1 MQRNKRLKNNT
12 SELHQ
17 LKTLLLSDELEQ
29 LKKLESKLKS
39 LEFEAYD
46 EATISQKLL
55 PLFDDILLQKLQEK
69 ESRTI
74 ELLSRHLAQIILQ
87 SSQKDLPALSRSL
100 QSVISPAIS
109 KEIEQ
114 NKDKMVD
121 ALYPIMGGMI
131 SKYVTQAIK
140 EMMDNINEKI
150 EDGLSFDRYKRKL
163 KSKVSGVSETE
174 LLLEESSDAVIS
186 SLFVIH
192 KESGLL
198 IAEAHLEDQEI
209 DDPHMVASMA
219 SAIKDFVNDWIKNH
233 EDAKSSEVQIVSYGN
248 ETLYIESA
256 GSVYIIAFLDSE
268 PDHEQRSCINEF
280 FAKLVKSYSTFFQ
293 HFDGDDS
300 SKEVKEISQKM
311 HTFLHT
317 QTNSKKIKNP
327 KSVKK
332 GNRKNPVRTVLI
344 VLGILFLG
352 YLLYL
357 GDQYY
362 SLYRLEKRIFEK
374 TDQNVHIK
382 RINDKLHVLG
392 NISSM
397 NDFYAIKNIIF
408 KETSENFVNEL
419 HMPLEEVD
427 KRLLKQNKVIE
438 QFEDNLLKQNK
449 EIIKFE
455 GDLSDQATVFQKKID
470 LLEKKLNRF
479 TFRYDKLQNQL
490 GKIEN
495 TTQVKAYI
503 LEKLAY
509 VFNNSDA
516 FHKEDGSLDFKNRKL
531 FEVGKTLP
539 REESLK
545 LLKENFKQYIEIL
558 MGNEK
563 IAPFIKEIVI
573 EGYTDSSGNDAFN
586 KKLSE
591 QRAWK
596 IKEYLDGLDV
606 SKRFHLHKILK
617 AKGLA
622 NENPII
628 VNGVED
634 QEASRRIKI
643 KFEIDQ
649 GKILNTIKKTIND

>member
-1 MQRNKRLKNNT
+1 
-12 SELHQ
+12 
-17 LKTLLLSDELEQ
+17 
-29 LKKLESKLKS
+29 

-87 SSQKDLPALSRSL
+87 SSKKDLPALSHSL

-163 KSKVSGVSETE
+163 KSKVTGVSETE

-209 DDPHMVASMA
+209 DDPYMVASMA
-219 SAIKDFVNDWIKNH
+219 SAIKDFVNDWIMNH
-233 EDAKSSEVQIVSYGN
+233 DDAKSSEVQIVSYGN

-256 GSVYIIAFLDSE
+256 GSVYIIAFLDAE
-268 PDHEQRSCINEF
+268 PDHEQRSRINEF
-280 FAKLVKSYSTFFQ
+280 FAKLVKKYSTFFQ
-293 HFDGDDS
+293 HFDGNDS
-300 SKEVKEISQKM
+300 SDEVKEISQKM
-311 HTFLHT
+311 HTFLHM
-317 QTNSKKIKNP
+317 QTNRKKTKNSKSDKEDN
-327 KSVKK
+327 
-332 GNRKNPVRTVLI
+332 GKNPVKTIFLI
-344 VLGILFLG
+344 LGMLFFG

-357 GDQYY
+357 GNQYY
-362 SLYRLEKRIFEK
+362 STYRLEKSILEK
-374 TDQNVHIK
+374 TDQSVHIE
-382 RINDKLHVLG
+382 RIDDKIHVRG

-397 NDFYAIKNIIF
+397 HDFYAIKNIILNATG
-408 KETSENFVNEL
+408 EPFVNEL

-427 KRLLKQNKVIE
+427 RRLSRQNKVIE
-438 QFEDNLLKQNK
+438 QFEDNFQKQNK
-449 EIIKFE
+449 AIAGFE
-455 GDLSDQATVFQKKID
+455 NDLSDRASIFQKKID
-470 LLEKKLNRF
+470 LLEKKLNTF
-479 TFRYDKLQNQL
+479 TSQYDKLQNRLDQI
-490 GKIEN
+490 GK
-495 TTQVKAYI
+495 TAGVKTYI
-503 LEKLAY
+503 LKKLTQA
-509 VFNNSDA
+509 FKNSDA
-516 FHKEDGSLDFKNRKL
+516 FHEADGSLDFKNRKL
-531 FEVGKTLP
+531 FKVGEMLP
-539 REESLK
+539 REESLN
-545 LLKENFKQYIEIL
+545 LLEENFSRYVEVL
-558 MGNEK
+558 MGDDK
-563 IAPFIKEIVI
+563 ITPFIKEIVI
-573 EGYTDSSGNDAFN
+573 EGYTDSSGNYSFN

-591 QRAWK
+591 QRARK
-596 IKEYLDGLDV
+596 IKEYLSGLDI
-606 SKRFHLHKILK
+606 SKRFHLQKLLK

-622 NENPII
+622 DENPII

-643 KFEIDQ
+643 KFEIDP
-649 GKILNTIKKTIND
+649 KNILNAIKKTIND

>member
-1 MQRNKRLKNNT
+1 M
-12 SELHQ
+12 
-17 LKTLLLSDELEQ
+17 
-29 LKKLESKLKS
+29 
-39 LEFEAYD
+39 EFEAYD

-150 EDGLSFDRYKRKL
+150 EDGLSFDRYKRKF

-174 LLLEESSDAVIS
+174 LLLEESSNAVIS

-219 SAIKDFVNDWIKNH
+219 SAIKDFVNDWIKNN

-268 PDHEQRSCINEF
+268 PDHEQRLCINEF
-280 FAKLVKSYSTFFQ
+280 FAKLVKKYSRFFQ

-300 SKEVKEISQKM
+300 TEEVKDISQKM

-317 QTNSKKIKNP
+317 QPKNKKIKRSGSSKN
-327 KSVKK
+327 
-332 GNRKNPVRTVLI
+332 GQGKNPAKMLLI
-344 VLGILFLG
+344 VVGILFLG

-362 SLYRLEKRIFEK
+362 SLYRLEKRVFEK

-382 RINDKLHVLG
+382 RINDKLHVFG

-397 NDFYAIKNIIF
+397 NDFYTIKNIIF
-408 KETSENFVNEL
+408 KETGEHLINEL

-427 KRLLKQNKVIE
+427 KRLSRQQDKAITR
-438 QFEDNLLKQNK
+438 FES
-449 EIIKFE
+449 E
-455 GDLSDQATVFQKKID
+455 LSDKVEVFQKKID

-479 TFRYDKLQNQL
+479 TSRYDKLQKQL
-490 GKIEN
+490 DHIEN
-495 TTQVKAYI
+495 TTGIKVYI
-503 LEKLAY
+503 LKKLAQ
-509 VFNNSDA
+509 VFKNSDV

-531 FEVGKTLP
+531 FKVGETLP
-539 REESLK
+539 RKESLQ

-573 EGYTDSSGNDAFN
+573 EGYTDSSGNYTFN

-591 QRAWK
+591 QRAWR
-596 IKEYLDGLDV
+596 IKEYLSGLGV
-606 SKRFHLHKILK
+606 SKRFHLYKILK
-617 AKGLA
+617 AKGFA

-628 VNGVED
+628 VNAVED

-643 KFEIDQ
+643 RFKIDQ
-649 GKILNTIKKTIND
+649 KKIINTIKKTIND